1 MGEDKRLSRSL
12 DTVQRTLS
20 GLLHGSADIASSE
33 LTVSGHR
40 CIAYWCDGMTNTL
53 QSWQLVFKRLL
64 ELDGGGIENPDEL
77 VARLTDRDPELVDC
91 KRCSTYDDLLTKIF
105 SGGVALVVDG
115 ADEAV
120 CTVLPGFQY
129 RSVTESATE
138 DNVRASREGFV
149 EPLKVNM
156 TLIRRRIKSG
166 LLVFE
171 TLCVGTV
178 SKTDV
183 AVVYLADRVSKKL
196 VESVKDRLRSVDL
209 ELVLES
215 GFIEPYFESAKH
227 SLFSSAG
234 HTERPDTL
242 CGKLREGRVGILVD
256 GSPFALILPYL
267 FGENFQSFD
276 DYTNKP
282 YYASFVRIIKYLAFF
297 IAIFLPGFFVAVAT
311 FNPELIPSGLLY
323 SLAESQGKTPL
334 PLVLEALFIN
344 LVYELVREAGL
355 RLPRPV
361 GHTVS
366 LVGALVIGDA
376 AVNAGFVGGIMVM
389 AVALTAVCSFV
400 LPTLYEPI
408 TVLRFVFIVVGGLLG
423 PLGLTLGYCVL
434 MLNICS
440 INTYGVP
447 FTSPLTPYDGALFSD
462 GVIRKGWEREGG
474 RARLLSGLNGSQ
486 LARGNAGRRGSVRA
500 KDEEGA

>member
-1 MGEDKRLSRSL
+1 MNGEQRISPSL
-12 DTVQRTLS
+12 DEVQRTLS
-20 GLLHGSADIASSE
+20 QLVHGSSDVVSTE

-64 ELDGGGIENPDEL
+64 EMGEKGIRTPQEL
-77 VARLTDRDPELVDC
+77 VSRLTDRSPEIVDC
-91 KRCSTYDDLLTKIF
+91 KRCSTYGEMMKKIF
-105 SGGVALVVDG
+105 SGGVAVAVEG
-115 ADEAV
+115 SGEAV
-120 CTVLPGFQY
+120 CTVLPGFQH
-129 RSVTESATE
+129 RSVSESATE
-138 DNVRASREGFV
+138 DNVRASREGFA

-171 TLCVGTV
+171 TMSVGTV
-178 SKTDV
+178 SNTDV
-183 AVVYLADRVSKKL
+183 ALVYLCDRVSRRFIDSIKK
-196 VESVKDRLRSVDL
+196 RLERVDV

-215 GFIEPYFESAKH
+215 GFIEPYFESAHH
-227 SLFSSAG
+227 SLFSSTG

-256 GSPFALILPYL
+256 GSPFAIILPYL

-276 DYTNKP
+276 DYTNKA
-282 YYASFVRIIKYLAFF
+282 YYASFVRVIKYLAFF
-297 IAIFLPGFFVAVAT
+297 TAVLLPGFFVAVAT
-311 FNPELIPSGLLY
+311 FNPELIPQGLLY
-323 SLAESQGKTPL
+323 NLAESQNKTPL
-334 PLVLEALFIN
+334 PLVAEALFIN

-376 AVNAGFVGGIMVM
+376 AVNAGFVGGTMVM

-408 TVLRFVFIVVGGLLG
+408 TVLRFVFIIVGGMLG
-423 PLGLTLGYCVL
+423 TFGLTLGVCML
-434 MLNICS
+434 LLNICS

-447 FTSPLTPYDGALFSD
+447 FTAPLTPYDSALFSD
-462 GVIRKGWEREGG
+462 GLIRRGWQRSAGEAE
-474 RARLLSGLNGSQ
+474 LLSELNGSE
-486 LARGNAGRRGSVRA
+486 LSEDDEGR
-500 KDEEGA
+500 